1 MGDSDTATAIA
12 VRRSDHY
19 AGRSREQREADRRDR
34 IAAAAVHLFA
44 SRDYDEVTV
53 ADVCAHAK
61 VSKRYFYDH
70 FADREDLLLA
80 VHREQND
87 WLLGSLVELSPPRP
101 ATVRELLDP
110 VMRALVRLLAENPE
124 RARVIY
130 VNAPKMELRRR
141 GLLRAEAA
149 MFGRLLRPM
158 LRTKGDET
166 HGDDKRFDRTMLALV
181 AGISEVII
189 EWVGDG
195 MTAPADELADDLS
208 RLAVAMLE
216 RSEAP
221 GGR

>member
-1 MGDSDTATAIA
+1 MGNSETATAID
-12 VRRSDHY
+12 VRRGDHY

-34 IAAAAVHLFA
+34 IVAAAVHLFA
-44 SRDYDEVTV
+44 TRDYDGVTI

-87 WLLGSLVELSPPRP
+87 WLLDALFAMSPPRP
-101 ATVRELLDP
+101 ATVEDLLQP
-110 VMRALVRLLAENPE
+110 VMRALVGLLAEHPE
-124 RARVIY
+124 QARVIY
-130 VNAPKMELRRR
+130 VNAPRMELRRR

-149 MFGRLLRPM
+149 LFGRLLRP
-158 LRTKGDET
+158 LLPSAGDGT
-166 HGDDKRFDRTMLALV
+166 RFDRIMLALV

-195 MTAPADELADDLS
+195 MSAPADELADHLS
-208 RLAVAMLE
+208 GLAVAMLE
-216 RSEAP
+216 SAAAP